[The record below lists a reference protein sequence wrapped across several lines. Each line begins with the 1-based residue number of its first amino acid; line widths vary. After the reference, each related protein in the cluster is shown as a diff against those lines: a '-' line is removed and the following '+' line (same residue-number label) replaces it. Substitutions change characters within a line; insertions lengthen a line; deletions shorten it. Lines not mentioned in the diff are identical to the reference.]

1 MNYSIQP
8 SPLTPQFSAFF
19 IFEISPSRR
28 NFARGFATFIF
39 ELRIIARF
47 ILISLEKDA
56 EMHESRPK
64 IGGFDRQPRTRSFF
78 PIPYPFSR
86 ELTRKSFEI
95 FNDRAW
101 CSAWC
106 GALCIRV
113 TAILHCLPR
122 KRFSWK
128 EGLPRYTKH
137 RSSTNS
143 SWPVTLYSGFTIAS
157 LSPFKMAKRKSR
169 RVNPVPRFYFSPL
182 ARIDPSRGD
191 IKTRGEKRRR
201 RGQESA
207 R

>member
-8 SPLTPQFSAFF
+8 LPSRPSFSAFF

-95 FNDRAW
+95 FNDRARGV
-101 CSAWC
+101 AR
-106 GALCIRV
+106 GVALCVFALRQFFTVFRGSVSHGTKACLV
-113 TAILHCLPR
+113 TRNTVRAPTRAGPL
-122 KRFSWK
+122 
-128 EGLPRYTKH
+128 RYIQDLLSPLCH
-137 RSSTNS
+137 RSK
-143 SWPVTLYSGFTIAS
+143 WPSEN
-157 LSPFKMAKRKSR
+157 
-169 RVNPVPRFYFSPL
+169 RV
-182 ARIDPSRGD
+182 A
-191 IKTRGEKRRR
+191 
-201 RGQESA
+201 
-207 R
+207 